1 MKRIFIHGLESSS
14 QGVKGRYFKENFPD
28 MIVPDFSGSLEER
41 MRKLREVLK
50 GNDEVIIV
58 GSSYGGLM
66 GTIFSMEEEERVKR
80 LILLAPAINYLDSAI
95 KLLGIEKKRLNIPT
109 YIYHG
114 KRDDVIPLEEVRPVA
129 EEIFTNLSFNMVD
142 DDHYLHNTFRNIDWK
157 SLLR

>member
-28 MIVPDFSGSLEER
+28 MIVPDFSGPLEER
-41 MRKLREVLK
+41 MKKLREVLK
-50 GNDEVIIV
+50 GEDKIIII

-95 KLLGIEKKRLNIPT
+95 KVLGIKKKKLKIPT

-129 EEIFTNLSFNMVD
+129 EEVFANLSFNIVD
-142 DDHYLHNTFRNIDWK
+142 DDHYLHNTFRDIDWK
-157 SLLR
+157 SLLK